1 MPEPAGMAQCVVVA
15 PKEDGPMRVL
25 LAVDGS
31 DAAGIAAELV
41 RETQWPA
48 GTAIRVVEAVETGT
62 SLFGGPWP
70 TVAILETDRIEA
82 DLRSFARRTVDAVRD
97 ELERPGI
104 GVSAAVLSG
113 RPASAIIEAA
123 TSFGADLIVV
133 GSRGYGT
140 IERMVLGSVSAEV
153 VDHAPCPVLV
163 ARGKRIDRV
172 ILGWDGSASAA
183 AAAQVLRRWPIFAA
197 SQVRVVS
204 AADVEV
210 PWWTGFPEP
219 GAPERMPI
227 YADAANASRR
237 EHDELGRTMAD
248 DLRGAGLVAE
258 PERRDGDAAA
268 ELIAAAGETG
278 SDLIVV
284 GTHGRTGLARLLLG
298 SVARNVL
305 QHAPCSVLVVREPR
319 SVAPVASGT

>member
-1 MPEPAGMAQCVVVA
+1 LGLAA
-15 PKEDGPMRVL
+15 PSVGRIRGSTPVGRYRLTSTFRCFGFTSSVL
-25 LAVDGS
+25 
-31 DAAGIAAELV
+31 
-41 RETQWPA
+41 
-48 GTAIRVVEAVETGT
+48 
-62 SLFGGPWP
+62 
-70 TVAILETDRIEA
+70 
-82 DLRSFARRTVDAVRD
+82 
-97 ELERPGI
+97 
-104 GVSAAVLSG
+104 G

-153 VDHAPCPVLV
+153 VDHAPCPVLF

-183 AAAQVLRRWPIFAA
+183 AAAQVLRGWPIFAA

-219 GAPERMPI
+219 GAPERVPI
-227 YADAANASRR
+227 YADAGNASRR
-237 EHDELGRTMAD
+237 EHDELARTMAG
-248 DLRGAGLVAE
+248 DLRGAGLVVE

-305 QHAPCSVLVVREPR
+305 
-319 SVAPVASGT
+319 